1 MEIIL
6 FRPRPFTMAIIASF
20 HPKIYYYQDYISLFM
35 KRDLLD
41 ILACPLCKG
50 DLTLE
55 VFEENEKEIVTG
67 KLCCQACKECYP
79 IEDGIPNMLPPD
91 LRD

>member
-1 MEIIL
+1 
-6 FRPRPFTMAIIASF
+6 MAINLPSF
-20 HPKIYYYQDYISLFM
+20 HPKIYYYQDYISILM

-50 DLTLE
+50 DLTIE

>member
-1 MEIIL
+1 
-6 FRPRPFTMAIIASF
+6 
-20 HPKIYYYQDYISLFM
+20 M

-55 VFEENEKEIVTG
+55 ISEEDEKEIITG
-67 KLCCQACKECYP
+67 KLCCQACAECYP
-79 IEDGIPNMLPPD
+79 IEKTIPD
-91 LRD
+91 LRPPDMRE